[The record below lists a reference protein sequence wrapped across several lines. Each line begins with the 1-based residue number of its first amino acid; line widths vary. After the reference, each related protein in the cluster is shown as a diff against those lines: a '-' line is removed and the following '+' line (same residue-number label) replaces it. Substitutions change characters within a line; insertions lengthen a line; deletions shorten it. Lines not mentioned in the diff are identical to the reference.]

1 MQRDGTMPPLPCQ
14 LQETRYHGLLIHL
27 PDGVFCPECEEESD
41 DIALCL
47 DRGGLDAGVWSR
59 R

>member
-1 MQRDGTMPPLPCQ
+1 MPPLPCQ